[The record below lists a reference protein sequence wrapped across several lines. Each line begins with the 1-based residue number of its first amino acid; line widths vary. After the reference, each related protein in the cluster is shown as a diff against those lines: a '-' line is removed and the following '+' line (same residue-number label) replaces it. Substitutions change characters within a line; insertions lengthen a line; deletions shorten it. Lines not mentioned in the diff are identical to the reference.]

1 MQIDVHTISIKP
13 ACKAYDHMIRRF
25 GDKPASRY
33 QEASYDLQATEIF
46 HYKPTW
52 DPEQELYDASIT
64 KVVMEDWHDLKDPR
78 QYYYSPYVL
87 NRSREQD
94 TVTSTF
100 KFVESRGLI
109 DELPDEIHDLVSKIL
124 LPLRHAA
131 WGANLHNTFICG
143 YGYSVTFTQP
153 CIYQAMDN
161 LGIAQ
166 YLTNI
171 GLMLG
176 GTDLLDEAKQSW
188 IEDSAWQP
196 LRRYVEDCLVVRD
209 PFELFIAQNVALDG
223 LLYPLIYKYIVDD
236 YMAKKGGS
244 TISMLTQF
252 MPTWFDE
259 TSKWI
264 NAVVKVAVKESE
276 HNHDVIKAWL
286 EQWVSRAT
294 AAILPIVEMAIG
306 DKTDEVIDEYV
317 NLLESRLAKLGIKP

>member
-1 MQIDVHTISIKP
+1 MQIDVHTISIAP
-13 ACKAYDHMIRRF
+13 ARKAYDHLIRRF

-33 QEASYDLQATEIF
+33 QEASYDLQATENL

-52 DPEQELYDASIT
+52 DPDQDLYDTSIT
-64 KVVMEDWHDLKDPR
+64 KVVMQDWHDLKDPR

-87 NRSREQD
+87 NRSREQES
-94 TVTSTF
+94 VTSTF

-109 DELPDEIHDLVSKIL
+109 DELPDEIHDLTARLL

-223 LLYPLIYKYIVDD
+223 LLYPLIYKYIVDVH
-236 YMAKKGGS
+236 MAKKGGA

-259 TSKWI
+259 TSKWV

-276 HNHDVIKAWL
+276 HNHDVIQSWL
-286 EQWVSRAT
+286 THWINRAI
-294 AAILPIVEMAIG
+294 AAVLPVVEIALA
-306 DKTDEVIDEYV
+306 DKTDEVINEHV
-317 NLLESRLAKLGIKP
+317 NILRTRLEKLAVKF